1 MGLSLLVL
9 SFFSLAILFF
19 ITFIISTVRL
29 CALPSFSVDS
39 KISKVFY
46 VFLFLICLA
55 RTTFLSSATAIYAEA
70 YKELKINGTSNQ
82 S

>member
-1 MGLSLLVL
+1 
-9 SFFSLAILFF
+9 
-19 ITFIISTVRL
+19 
-29 CALPSFSVDS
+29 VDS

-70 YKELKINGTSNQ
+70 YKELKMNGKSNQ